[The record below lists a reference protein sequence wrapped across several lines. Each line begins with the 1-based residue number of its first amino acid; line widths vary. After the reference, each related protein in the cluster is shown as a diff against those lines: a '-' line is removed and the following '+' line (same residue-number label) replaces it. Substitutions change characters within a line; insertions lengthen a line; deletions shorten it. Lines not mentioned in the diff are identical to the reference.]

1 MSVKDKVI
9 FGLLALLLVGG
20 AYFQWMSDDMK
31 SRMDTLNLNDTE
43 HLDTIDKEFREDLR
57 KLNIRFEGRG
67 KHIRKAQE
75 DIVANTNLINQ
86 RVSELLDKIE
96 EVQFNLDEY
105 GRITDKKIDR
115 TNNDVADLE
124 DSFASQSRQTRRKF
138 SDLEQTLTQIQN
150 QIKEMLEPDEDEKKK
165 K

>member
-1 MSVKDKVI
+1 MLI
-9 FGLLALLLVGG
+9 GG

-75 DIVANTNLINQ
+75 DIIANTNLINQ

-124 DSFASQSRQTRRKF
+124 DSFASRSRQTRRKF
-138 SDLEQTLTQIQN
+138 SDLEQTLTQLQN
-150 QIKEMLEPDEDEKKK
+150 QVKELHEEPEDEKKK

>member
-31 SRMDTLNLNDTE
+31 SHMDTLNLNDTE

-75 DIVANTNLINQ
+75 DIIANTNLINQ

-138 SDLEQTLTQIQN
+138 SDLEQTLTQVQN

>member
-75 DIVANTNLINQ
+75 DIIANTNLINQ
-86 RVSELLDKIE
+86 RASELLDKIE

-105 GRITDKKIDR
+105 GRITDKKID
-115 TNNDVADLE
+115 LE

-138 SDLEQTLTQIQN
+138 SDLEQTLTQVQN

>member
-9 FGLLALLLVGG
+9 FGLLALLLIGG

-31 SRMDTLNLNDTE
+31 SRMETLNQNDKD
-43 HLDTIDKEFREDLR
+43 HLVTIDKEFRDDLR

-75 DIVANTNLINQ
+75 DIIANTNLINQ
-86 RVSELLDKIE
+86 TASELQDKIE

-105 GRITDKKIDR
+105 ERITDRKIER

-124 DSFASQSRQTRRKF
+124 DSFDSQSRQTRRKF
-138 SDLEQTLTQIQN
+138 SDLEQTLTQLQN
-150 QIKEMLEPDEDEKKK
+150 QLKELLEPKEDDKKK

>member
-43 HLDTIDKEFREDLR
+43 HLDTIDKEFREVLR

-75 DIVANTNLINQ
+75 DIIANTNLINQ

-138 SDLEQTLTQIQN
+138 SDLEQTLTQVQN

>member
-75 DIVANTNLINQ
+75 DIITNTNLINQ

-138 SDLEQTLTQIQN
+138 SDLEQTLTQVQN

>member
-75 DIVANTNLINQ
+75 DIIANTNLINQ

-150 QIKEMLEPDEDEKKK
+150 QIKEKLEPDEDEKKK

>member
-75 DIVANTNLINQ
+75 DIIANTNLINQ

-115 TNNDVADLE
+115 TNNDVIDLQ
-124 DSFASQSRQTRRKF
+124 DSFDSQRRLTSRKL
-138 SDLEQTLTQIQN
+138 SDLEQALTQLKNEVKDLQD
-150 QIKEMLEPDEDEKKK
+150 PDKDKKK
-165 K
+165 

>member
-20 AYFQWMSDDMK
+20 AYFQWMSDNMK

-75 DIVANTNLINQ
+75 DIIANTNLINQ

-138 SDLEQTLTQIQN
+138 SDLEQTLTQVQN
-150 QIKEMLEPDEDEKKK
+150 QIKEMHEPDEDEKKK

>member
-1 MSVKDKVI
+1 MSGKDKVI

-75 DIVANTNLINQ
+75 DIIANTNLINQ

-138 SDLEQTLTQIQN
+138 SDLEQTLTQVQN

>member
-57 KLNIRFEGRG
+57 TLNMRFEGRG

-75 DIVANTNLINQ
+75 DIIANTNLINQ

-138 SDLEQTLTQIQN
+138 SDLEQTLTQVQN